1 MAEMKI
7 RKVLTL
13 AAVAGVA
20 LAGPIV
26 LGAAPAFAAAHCTN
40 ITYDPSNGYA
50 TANCA
55 GDGEMRFVVRCNA
68 IWPFPA
74 WTKYSQW
81 ISSPSDAIHV
91 FPSCDAPYTVSA
103 QY

>member
-1 MAEMKI
+1 MRVRRFAA
-7 RKVLTL
+7 L
-13 AAVAGVA
+13 ATVAGVA
-20 LAGPIV
+20 LAVPFVIGV
-26 LGAAPAFAAAHCTN
+26 APASAAAHCTN

-50 TANCA
+50 TANCS
-55 GDGEMRFVVRCNA
+55 GDGEMRFVVHCNA

-91 FPSCDAPYTVSA
+91 FPSCDAPYSVSV